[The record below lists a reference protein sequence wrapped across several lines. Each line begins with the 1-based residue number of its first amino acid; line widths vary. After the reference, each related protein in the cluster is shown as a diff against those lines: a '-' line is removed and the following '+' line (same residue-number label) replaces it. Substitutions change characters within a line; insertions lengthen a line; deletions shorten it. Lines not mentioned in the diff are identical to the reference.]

1 MDATNLANFEY
12 QVALLGGPSVGKTS
26 LMRKIINN
34 YMEDDQSEG
43 DSVISIS
50 QESMKHTIKTDKGEN
65 IAITFYDTKG
75 HHVKSTMN

>member
-34 YMEDDQSEG
+34 YMVSK
-43 DSVISIS
+43 SICLY
-50 QESMKHTIKTDKGEN
+50 EYVNLTI
-65 IAITFYDTKG
+65 
-75 HHVKSTMN
+75 VLV